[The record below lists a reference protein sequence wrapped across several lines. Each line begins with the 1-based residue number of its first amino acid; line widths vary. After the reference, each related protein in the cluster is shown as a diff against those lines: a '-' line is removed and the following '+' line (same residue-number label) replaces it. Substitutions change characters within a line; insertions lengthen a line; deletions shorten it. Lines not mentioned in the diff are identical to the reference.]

1 VRKKTEQEYFMSD
14 KTKTKSV
21 VAIIGATGYT
31 GRFVIAEL
39 LRRGMTP
46 IAIARDANALSAA
59 NFPENEVYRRQASL
73 NDAVSLDR
81 ALHEAQAVIN
91 CAGPF
96 VDTADAVVSAALRAG
111 IHYVDVAAEQ
121 VSAGQTLEKFDEP
134 ARKAGV
140 AVIPSMAFFGGYTDL
155 MTTAALRQANI
166 ERRVMTDK

>member
-1 VRKKTEQEYFMSD
+1 MIVEGQPPVAAQELSKIFQGPIIAAGGFEPD
-14 KTKTKSV
+14 TAEAA
-21 VAIIGATGYT
+21 VANGATGYT

-73 NDAVSLDR
+73 NDAASLDR
-81 ALHEAQAVIN
+81 ALQEAQAVIN
-91 CAGPF
+91 CTGPF

-121 VSAGQTLEKFDEP
+121 VSAGQTLENLMSPLARP
-134 ARKAGV
+134 ASRSFPRWHSSAD
-140 AVIPSMAFFGGYTDL
+140 IL
-155 MTTAALRQANI
+155 I
-166 ERRVMTDK
+166 

>member
-1 VRKKTEQEYFMSD
+1 MAMLARSHSAVTSSRTRICPNGLSSGLRSTATTEALSTVSMRTGTPTTLHTSGGNQTRHVVPKKTEQEYFMSD

-31 GRFVIAEL
+31 GRFIIAEL

-81 ALHEAQAVIN
+81 ALQEAHRKSDGQ
-91 CAGPF
+91 GR
-96 VDTADAVVSAALRAG
+96 TA
-111 IHYVDVAAEQ
+111 
-121 VSAGQTLEKFDEP
+121 
-134 ARKAGV
+134 
-140 AVIPSMAFFGGYTDL
+140 
-155 MTTAALRQANI
+155 
-166 ERRVMTDK
+166 

>member
-1 VRKKTEQEYFMSD
+1 MSD
-14 KTKTKSV
+14 KTNSV

-96 VDTADAVVSAALRAG
+96 VDTA
-111 IHYVDVAAEQ
+111 
-121 VSAGQTLEKFDEP
+121 
-134 ARKAGV
+134 
-140 AVIPSMAFFGGYTDL
+140 
-155 MTTAALRQANI
+155 
-166 ERRVMTDK
+166 

>member
-1 VRKKTEQEYFMSD
+1 MRTGTPITLHTSGGNQTRHGVPKKTEQEYFMSD

-21 VAIIGATGYT
+21 VAIIGATVYT

-59 NFPENEVYRRQASL
+59 NLPENEVYRRQASL

-81 ALHEAQAVIN
+81 GLHEAQAVIK

-96 VDTADAVVSAALRAG
+96 VATADAVVSAAFLAG
-111 IHYVDVAAEQ
+111 IPYVDVAAER
-121 VSAGQTLEKFDEP
+121 VIAGHRLGTFH
-134 ARKAGV
+134 
-140 AVIPSMAFFGGYTDL
+140 
-155 MTTAALRQANI
+155 TTARNAGITAIHSQP
-166 ERRVMTDK
+166 